1 MSRRFHF
8 HHSRA
13 GAGTGESFELP
24 ALRKPPNSP
33 IADPDW
39 LRLSDDGSAVLAA
52 VYGGVGLWD
61 RARGD
66 LAWWHPRAETA
77 WPLDGGQVLLVAE
90 YQRRLV
96 RYAWPSMTVLDEV
109 PTVVPTCGGG
119 IEALVPSPTHR
130 YAAAWLNSGQ
140 GENGYDVYR
149 VDGPLARV
157 THLQHAAN
165 PMNHPPMYCLPVFS
179 PDERVLA
186 CAPGVRAEVAW
197 WTPPYS
203 AWPHDWTGE
212 EAEIPSLGGPTTFGT
227 LVLHDLERDAESTY
241 PLRFRLG
248 AGWLPAD
255 PGDSRWRYG
264 PIGLEFPAE
273 DRIRLTLPD
282 GTPVDLALPLPPT
295 VTLPTPARRL
305 PSE

>member
-1 MSRRFHF
+1 
-8 HHSRA
+8 
-13 GAGTGESFELP
+13 
-24 ALRKPPNSP
+24 
-33 IADPDW
+33 
-39 LRLSDDGSAVLAA
+39 
-52 VYGGVGLWD
+52 
-61 RARGD
+61 
-66 LAWWHPRAETA
+66 
-77 WPLDGGQVLLVAE
+77 
-90 YQRRLV
+90 
-96 RYAWPSMTVLDEV
+96 MTVLDEV

-149 VDGPLARV
+149 VDGPLTRV

-227 LVLHDLERDAESTY
+227 LVCTTSNATRKACTRCGSGSA
-241 PLRFRLG
+241 R
-248 AGWLPAD
+248 AGCRPT
-255 PGDSRWRYG
+255 P
-264 PIGLEFPAE
+264 
-273 DRIRLTLPD
+273 
-282 GTPVDLALPLPPT
+282 GTPAGGT
-295 VTLPTPARRL
+295 ARSGWSSR
-305 PSE
+305 PRTGSA